1 MKLSMIVAV
10 DRNNAIGKNNELPW
24 RLPADL
30 ANFKALT
37 MGKSLILGRKTWDSL
52 GRKPLPGRDHYVITR
67 RVDDLTVE
75 GGDPKQVVGMSS
87 IKEALLCC
95 REEGVE
101 EVFIIG
107 GAEIYH
113 QTIKDVD
120 RIYLSRVDIAVEG
133 ADAFFPEIDRN
144 LFQQTMSMRYLKDG
158 DKHTHDWYYQ
168 IWDKEGI

>member
-10 DRNNAIGKNNELPW
+10 DRNNAIGKDNTLPW

-30 ANFKALT
+30 ANFKAVT
-37 MGKSLILGRKTWDSL
+37 MGKPLILGRKTWDSF

-75 GGDPKQVVGMSS
+75 GGDPTLVVGMNS
-87 IKEALLCC
+87 IKEAILCC
-95 REEGVE
+95 REDGVE

-107 GAEIYH
+107 GAEVYH

-120 RIYLSRVDIAVEG
+120 RIYLSRIDIAVEG
-133 ADAFFPEIDRN
+133 ADAHFPEIDRSR
-144 LFQQTMSMRYLKDG
+144 FQQNLSIKHSKDG
-158 DKHTHDWYYQ
+158 EQHTHDWHYQ
-168 IWDKEGI
+168 IWDKIGG